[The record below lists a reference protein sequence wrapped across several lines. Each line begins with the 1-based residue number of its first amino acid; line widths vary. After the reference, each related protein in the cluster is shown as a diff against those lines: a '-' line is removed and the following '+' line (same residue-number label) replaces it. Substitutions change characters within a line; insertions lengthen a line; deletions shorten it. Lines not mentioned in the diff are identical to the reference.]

1 MARPSFGA
9 SALAAA
15 WLAGGAVFA
24 AFGLWNWTGSPER
37 ARYVRLGVVWG
48 LFGIAQFATTVG
60 RGRAGA
66 GDRSA
71 FGNWLLGSGVAMVSV
86 GFVLSG
92 THLLGFGAAG
102 LLLIAVAV
110 LGAE

>member
-1 MARPSFGA
+1 MARPSLGA
-9 SALAAA
+9 SVLAAA

-48 LFGIAQFATTVG
+48 LFGVAQFATTGG
-60 RGRAGA
+60 RSRGEA
-66 GDRSA
+66 GDRSVV
-71 FGNWLLGSGVAMVSV
+71 GNLLLGSGVAMVSV

-110 LGAE
+110 LGGE